1 MLNSSDNVSSRPLDS
16 SWVWSQPWDPP
27 AQGVS
32 QFDGGQGGSDGACRP
47 SDILQGR
54 SEGLTFHNAC
64 ESCSPVY
71 VDENGARR
79 EHQSPNIRCMI
90 CIFDEE
96 KIFSHLFAFG
106 PPGSAYQAAQTSGDV
121 PSSGARDPDPS
132 MRFPYS
138 VVLPRGFFRLS
149 LFTCAFHNS
158 LYQLSPSTTC
168 TLKNAPI
175 DHLPFPGHSSCS

>member
-1 MLNSSDNVSSRPLDS
+1 MMMLNSSDNVSSRPLDS

-32 QFDGGQGGSDGACRP
+32 QFDGGQGGSDGACRL

-79 EHQSPNIRCMI
+79 EHQSPDIRCMI

-106 PPGSAYQAAQTSGDV
+106 PQARPTKRLRRVVMFLPVGRVIQTLPCVSPTALSCLEASLGYR
-121 PSSGARDPDPS
+121 SSH
-132 MRFPYS
+132 
-138 VVLPRGFFRLS
+138 V
-149 LFTCAFHNS
+149 
-158 LYQLSPSTTC
+158 PSTTLF
-168 TLKNAPI
+168 TNFPHPLLAP
-175 DHLPFPGHSSCS
+175 